1 VKLAFEILWTAL
13 IIGGLARFAVPG
25 PDPMPLWL
33 TLAIGLVGA
42 ITGAGVGRAFTGG
55 NGTVAQLVAFAVA
68 IALVAAYRVFVQ
80 KRPVFGRGALKFPE
94 RGIGVEGYRERLR
107 KLGFDPDNLQP
118 VRAQAPTRDDRL
130 RAAIEELRSSNLI
143 DEEEH
148 ERLVERLDEPPPG
161 SGTSQTPDISPT
173 ST

>member
-1 VKLAFEILWTAL
+1 MKLVFEVLWTAL

-42 ITGAGVGRAFTGG
+42 ITGAGVGRALVHG

-80 KRPVFGRGALKFPE
+80 KRAVFGREALKFPE
-94 RGIGVEGYRERLR
+94 RGVGVEGYRERLR

-118 VRAQAPTRDDRL
+118 VRPHAPTRDDRL
-130 RAAIEELRSSNLI
+130 RAAVEELRRSDLI
-143 DEEEH
+143 DDEEH
-148 ERLVERLDEPPPG
+148 ERLLERLTDR
-161 SGTSQTPDISPT
+161 QTDTNAP
-173 ST
+173 

>member
-1 VKLAFEILWTAL
+1 VKIVFEVLWTAL

-42 ITGAGVGRAFTGG
+42 IVGAGVGRVAMGG

-94 RGIGVEGYRERLR
+94 RGVGVEGYRERLR

-118 VRAQAPTRDDRL
+118 ARPQAPTRDDRL
-130 RAAIEELRSSNLI
+130 RAAVEELRTADLI
-143 DEEEH
+143 DEEER
-148 ERLVERLDEPPPG
+148 ERLLERLDEPVA
-161 SGTSQTPDISPT
+161 
-173 ST
+173 

>member
-1 VKLAFEILWTAL
+1 MKLVLEVLWTAL

-80 KRPVFGRGALKFPE
+80 KRPVFGPGALKFPE
-94 RGIGVEGYRERLR
+94 RGIGIEQYRDRLR
-107 KLGFDPDNLQP
+107 KMGVDPDNLQP
-118 VRAQAPTRDDRL
+118 ARPQAPTREDRL
-130 RAAIEELRSSNLI
+130 RAAIDELRSANLI
-143 DEEEH
+143 DDEEH
-148 ERLVERLDEPPPG
+148 GRLVERLDEPLPG
-161 SGTSQTPDISPT
+161 QAPS
-173 ST
+173 